1 MARRSSPDPSTT
13 AILLIDVINHFEFPD
28 GKEMLVQ
35 ALSIAS
41 RLARLKARMRAAKI
55 PIIYVN
61 DNFGQWRSDLPKL
74 LAYCLRPEAI
84 GRRFVEQIQPAK
96 DDYFVLKP
104 RHSAFYQTPLEI
116 LLEHLRATSLILC
129 GLATNSCVICT
140 AHDAK
145 MRNFGL
151 FVPSDCSA
159 SLTAREHKQAIEH
172 MKTMTDAVTTASTSL
187 RLPKA
192 LAVARVK

>member
-35 ALSIAS
+35 ALSIAP
-41 RLARLKARMRAAKI
+41 RLARLKARMRAARI

-74 LAYCLRPEAI
+74 QAYCLRPEAV
-84 GRRFVEQIQPAK
+84 GRRFVEQIQPDK

-129 GLATNSCVICT
+129 GMATNSCVICT

-145 MRNFGL
+145 MRNFNL

-159 SLTAREHKQAIEH
+159 SLTAMEHKQAIEH

>member
-1 MARRSSPDPSTT
+1 MARRNSPDPSTT
-13 AILLIDVINHFEFPD
+13 ALLLIDVINHFEFPD
-28 GKEMLVQ
+28 GKDMLVQ
-35 ALSIAS
+35 ALPIAP
-41 RLARLKARMRAAKI
+41 RLARLKACARAARL

-74 LAYCLRPEAI
+74 LAYCLRPEAV
-84 GRRFVEQIQPAK
+84 GRRFVEQIRPEE

-116 LLEHLRATSLILC
+116 LLEHLGASSLILC
-129 GLATNSCVICT
+129 GLATNSCVVCT

-145 MRNFGL
+145 MRNFNL

-159 SLTAREHKQAIEH
+159 SLTATEHKQAIEH
-172 MKTMTDAVTTASTSL
+172 METMTDAITTASISL
-187 RLPKA
+187 RLKVRGTA
-192 LAVARVK
+192 SVT

>member
-1 MARRSSPDPSTT
+1 MARGSSPDPSTT